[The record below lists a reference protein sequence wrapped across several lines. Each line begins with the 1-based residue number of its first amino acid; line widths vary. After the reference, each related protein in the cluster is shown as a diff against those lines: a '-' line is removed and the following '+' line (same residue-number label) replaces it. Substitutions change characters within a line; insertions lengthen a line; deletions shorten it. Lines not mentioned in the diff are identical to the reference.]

1 VETRTAAVATVAFAV
16 FVPGTVIGLIPR
28 WLRARERH
36 RRGGGGPPARA
47 EVAAAGSLLTVCGTV
62 AVGDAFVRFVRAR
75 GTPAP
80 VAETEELVV
89 TGPYRYARNPQY
101 LGVIATVAG
110 LGLRW
115 RSPAVL
121 VYAALLGVAFDA
133 WVRGYEEP
141 RLRHRFGD
149 AYAAYTR
156 TVPRWGAVPI
166 SGPP

>member
-1 VETRTAAVATVAFAV
+1 VKTRTAAAATVAFAAL
-16 FVPGTVIGLIPR
+16 VPGTVIGLIPR
-28 WLRARERH
+28 WLRAREGRH
-36 RRGGGGPPARA
+36 RGGAGPPARPR
-47 EVAAAGSLLTVCGTV
+47 VAAAGALLSICGTA

-80 VAETEELVV
+80 VAETEVLVA
-89 TGPYRYARNPQY
+89 TGPYRYTRNPQY
-101 LGVIATVAG
+101 VGVITTVAG

-121 VYAALLGVAFDA
+121 VYAGWLGIAFDA

-156 TVPRWGAVPI
+156 TVPRWVRMPI
-166 SGPP
+166 NGRP